1 MREIKN
7 YMKITTIRISYSC
20 EIIVHSRN
28 GSIISIEQ
36 TKKLLN
42 DPTLSD
48 EQAEEIRDGFRM
60 LGEVIFDKWFEERKN
75 GQHKQ
80 NK

>member
-1 MREIKN
+1 
-7 YMKITTIRISYSC
+7 MKITTI
-20 EIIVHSRN
+20 EIQYACVIKIHSRN

-60 LGEVIFDKWFEERKN
+60 LGEVIFDKWFEERKQ
-75 GQHKQ
+75 GQHQQGEEAIK
-80 NK
+80 N